1 MNEIE
6 YIPWISAI
14 GRFDYYIDM
23 LDATEIFGEFTS
35 YLITLIEKIYFKLT
49 WNVNPNDTWLEK

>member
-1 MNEIE
+1 
-6 YIPWISAI
+6 
-14 GRFDYYIDM
+14 M